1 MYSCQ
6 DFCQNPNSSKIEFD
20 QNDFDQNDQKRRTET
35 FEAYP
40 TPLLHKHYVI
50 FFNYKSLSYYA
61 SFMGLICVI
70 LVKVILVKFDF

>member
-6 DFCQNPNSSKIEFD
+6 DFCQIPNSSKIEFD
-20 QNDFDQNDQKRRTET
+20 QNDQKRRLET
-35 FEAYP
+35 FGAYP